1 MATLGEKLQTAAAG
15 SAGMHTPHVAQ
26 SRSMTSPPR
35 IKRSLKI
42 GYPIWISGP
51 LSGIPFVKPAA
62 GHAEQDLMMIELRKE
77 RRKKAKRYALVTL
90 NR

>member
-1 MATLGEKLQTAAAG
+1 MGTLGEKLQTAAAG

-26 SRSMTSPPR
+26 SRSMASPPR

-42 GYPIWISGP
+42 GYP
-51 LSGIPFVKPAA
+51 
-62 GHAEQDLMMIELRKE
+62 QDLMMIELRKE

-90 NR
+90 TR